1 MTEFLQQVVAGLASG
16 SIYALLALGIVIIYR
31 STGIVNFA
39 QGEMAT
45 FTTFIAWTLVDH
57 GVGYW
62 GAFALTLLIAFV
74 GGIALERTI
83 VRRVEG
89 GPVITAVILTIGLF
103 IMLGGLS
110 NWIWKAEVRAFPPD
124 RPFPTSAWD
133 VGGVAISKQDAGI
146 LAITVVLVVAL
157 WALFQLTKLGLALRA
172 SALNPTASRLV
183 GIRVGWMLA
192 LGWGLAATLGAVAG
206 LFTAAANPPLDPN
219 MMRPVLIY
227 ALAAAVLGGLE
238 SPVGAIVG
246 GLAIGVLLNLVVTYD
261 THAHLD
267 LDRMRVPLAF
277 LMILIVLLVRPS
289 GLFGRSAVRRV

>member
-1 MTEFLQQVVAGLASG
+1 MTQFLQQVVAGLASG

-57 GVGYW
+57 GVSYW
-62 GAFALTLLIAFV
+62 LAFALTLVIAFV
-74 GGIALERTI
+74 GGVALERTI

-103 IMLGGLS
+103 ILLGGLS
-110 NWIWKAEVRAFPPD
+110 NWIWKAEVRSFPPD

-146 LAITVVLVVAL
+146 LVVAVVLVAAL
-157 WALFQLTKLGLALRA
+157 WALFQFTKLGLALRA

-192 LGWGLAATLGAVAG
+192 LGWGLAAAVGAVAG
-206 LFTAAANPPLDPN
+206 MMVAPIVYLDPN
-219 MMRPVLIY
+219 MMGGILLY
-227 ALAAAVLGGLE
+227 AFAAAK
-238 SPVGAIVG
+238 A
-246 GLAIGVLLNLVVTYD
+246 
-261 THAHLD
+261 
-267 LDRMRVPLAF
+267 
-277 LMILIVLLVRPS
+277 
-289 GLFGRSAVRRV
+289 

>member
-1 MTEFLQQVVAGLASG
+1 MTQFLQQVVAGLASG

-57 GVGYW
+57 GVSYW
-62 GAFALTLLIAFV
+62 LAFALTLVIAFV
-74 GGIALERTI
+74 GGVALERTI

-103 IMLGGLS
+103 ILLGGLS
-110 NWIWKAEVRAFPPD
+110 NWIWKAEVRSFPPD

-146 LAITVVLVVAL
+146 LVVAVVLVVAL

-192 LGWGLAATLGAVAG
+192 LGWGLAAALGAVAG
-206 LFTAAANPPLDPN
+206 LFTAAASPPLDPN

-238 SPVGAIVG
+238 SPVGAIIG

-261 THAHLD
+261 THIHLD
-267 LDRMRVPLAF
+267 LDRMRIPIAF

-289 GLFGRSAVRRV
+289 GLLGRSVVRRV